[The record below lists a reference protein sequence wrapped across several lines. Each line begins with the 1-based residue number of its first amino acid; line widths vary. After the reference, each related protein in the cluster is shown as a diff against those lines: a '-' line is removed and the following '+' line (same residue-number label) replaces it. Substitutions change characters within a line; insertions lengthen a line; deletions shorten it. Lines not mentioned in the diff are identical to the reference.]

1 MSVPRP
7 DQPLVRVRGLTKT
20 FSGQTALRDVDL
32 DITRGEIHALVGQN
46 GSGKST
52 LIKVLAGYHLPD
64 AGEVAVD
71 GDPLE
76 FGSAAHARAAGI
88 RFVHQDL
95 GLVDSLDTV
104 DNLALGVG
112 FHEGRRRWQ
121 VSWKAERRR
130 ATAMLSAFGYDV
142 DVRRQLAELSV
153 SEQAAVAIV
162 RAMGVDGEPIKLLVL
177 DEPTAPMSAF
187 EVGRLANAVKAVRD
201 RGTAVLF
208 VSHRLAEVFDLA
220 DRITVIRDGEI
231 VMTVAAGDT
240 NHDHLVE
247 RMLGRALTMGVPQTA
262 SAVTHPE
269 GPHPAGT
276 TILEAGD
283 LGGHVVDGFDL
294 AVRSGETVGIAGIAG
309 SGRDELAGLLWGAV
323 PRRGTVAV
331 DGQPVKSASPEAAR
345 RSGIGFVPANR
356 KANGIVDTLCVRE
369 NLTFPDLGSCRRTI
383 RISKRQELEETREW
397 LRLLGVQPA
406 DPEAEIL
413 TLSGGNQQKVVL
425 GRALRLAPKVLVL
438 DEPTQGVD
446 LGAKE
451 QLYTLIR
458 ERAAQGVAFVVCS
471 SDSGDLVALCDRV
484 LVLREGRVAKVL
496 HRRDLTVEAID
507 RACVEAVA
515 A

>member
-1 MSVPRP
+1 MSVRRP
-7 DQPLVRVRGLTKT
+7 NQPLVCIRGLTKT
-20 FSGQTALRDVDL
+20 FGGQTALSQVDL
-32 DITRGEIHALVGQN
+32 DIMPGEIHALVGQN

-52 LIKVLAGYHLPD
+52 LIKVLAGYHVPD
-64 AGEVAVD
+64 AGEVAV
-71 GDPLE
+71 GGEPLG

-95 GLVDSLDTV
+95 GLVDSMDTV

-112 FHEGRRRWQ
+112 FHEGQRRWQ
-121 VSWKAERRR
+121 ISWKAERRR
-130 ATAMLSAFGYDV
+130 AAAMLRGFGYDF
-142 DVRRQLAELSV
+142 DVRQPLAELSV

-162 RAMGVDGEPIKLLVL
+162 RAMGTDGEPIKLLVL

-187 EVGRLANAVKAVRD
+187 EVRRLANAVKAVRD
-201 RGTAVLF
+201 GGTAVLF

-220 DRITVIRDGEI
+220 DRITVIRDGAI
-231 VMTVAAGDT
+231 VMTVPAGDT

-247 RMLGRALTMGVPQTA
+247 RMLGRALAMGVPQTA
-262 SAVTHPE
+262 AAVPHPE
-269 GPHPAGT
+269 GPYA
-276 TILEAGD
+276 AGD
-283 LGGHVVDGFDL
+283 TVLDARGLGGHVVSGVDL
-294 AVRSGETVGIAGIAG
+294 AVRAGETVGVAGIAG
-309 SGRDELAGLLWGAV
+309 SGRDELAGLLWGAM
-323 PRRGTVAV
+323 PRTGTVSL
-331 DGQPVKSASPEAAR
+331 GGEPVKDSPESAR

-356 KANGIVDTLCVRE
+356 KANGIVNTLCVRE
-369 NLTFPDLGSCRRTI
+369 NLNFPDLGSCKRSV
-383 RISKRQELEETREW
+383 RISRRQELEETREW

-406 DPEAEIL
+406 DPEADIL

-451 QLYTLIR
+451 QLYALIR
-458 ERAAQGVAFVVCS
+458 ARAAQGMAVVVCS

-484 LVLREGRVAKVL
+484 LVFREGRVSRVL
-496 HRRDLTVEAID
+496 QRQELTVEAID